1 MSKHELTRRAF
12 LRLTWKAAACAAAI
26 SLLPIPYTPGTAEAA
41 ENVSSDVGTAE
52 STAGPY
58 SVRVTVS
65 GERVISIEI
74 LTPETW
80 SLTVHRKAVSNA
92 LLQISS
98 QP

>member
-12 LRLTWKAAACAAAI
+12 LRLTGKAAACAAAI
-26 SLLPIPYTPGTAEAA
+26 FLLPIPYSPGNAEAA
-41 ENVSSDVGTAE
+41 ENVSSAVGTAE
-52 STAGPY
+52 GTTGLY

-65 GERVISIEI
+65 RERVISIEI

-80 SLTVHRKAVSNA
+80 SLTAHRKAVSNA
-92 LLQISS
+92 LLLINS

>member
-1 MSKHELTRRAF
+1 MSKHELSRRAF
-12 LRLTWKAAACAAAI
+12 LQLTGKAAACAAAI

-41 ENVSSDVGTAE
+41 ENILSAVGTAE
-52 STAGPY
+52 GTAGLY

-65 GERVISIEI
+65 RERVISIEI

-80 SLTVHRKAVSNA
+80 SLTAHRKAVSNA
-92 LLQISS
+92 LLLINS